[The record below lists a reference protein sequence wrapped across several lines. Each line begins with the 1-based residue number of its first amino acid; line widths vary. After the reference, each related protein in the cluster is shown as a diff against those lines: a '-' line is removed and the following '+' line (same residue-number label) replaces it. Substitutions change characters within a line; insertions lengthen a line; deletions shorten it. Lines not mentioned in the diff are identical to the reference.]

1 MNNQIQEI
9 ARLIFDFD
17 EVENNEM
24 KIAKWLYDNGCRII
38 HEDEIYMSKE
48 EWNYMATNNA
58 MQNELCQKC
67 RDRIAKETVP
77 IAMYELA
84 KAFHDEKCAEFEKLC
99 YDYHKLKDTMN
110 EKIASEI
117 ADYIVKARKETAR
130 EILDEVSK
138 HYGGMWLVDLYKKY
152 DVYGE

>member
-1 MNNQIQEI
+1 MNKQIGEM

-48 EWNYMATNNA
+48 EWEQRAYVNA

-67 RDRIAKETVP
+67 QDRIAKETVP
-77 IAMYELA
+77 VVMYEQARKEMADIA
-84 KAFHDEKCAEFEKLC
+84 KDYQEMAKFYDEKCEE
-99 YDYHKLKDTMN
+99 YEQLKKHLTKAVSLLKED
-110 EKIASEI
+110 SELWFK
-117 ADYIVKARKETAR
+117 YKFGV
-130 EILDEVSK
+130 EV
-138 HYGGMWLVDLYKKY
+138 
-152 DVYGE
+152 EE